1 MHLNTWRYITPRI
14 ACSIIMST
22 DIIYMYSIYPNC
34 TVLFTISSV
43 LYTFLRVR
51 ADLLALMIDNLSLS
65 DSEIKVQG
73 LLSNVYE
80 P

>member
-1 MHLNTWRYITPRI
+1 MDLNTWRYITPRI
-14 ACSIIMST
+14 TCSIIMSAQ
-22 DIIYMYSIYPNC
+22 IIYMYFIYPNYN
-34 TVLFTISSV
+34 VLFTISSV